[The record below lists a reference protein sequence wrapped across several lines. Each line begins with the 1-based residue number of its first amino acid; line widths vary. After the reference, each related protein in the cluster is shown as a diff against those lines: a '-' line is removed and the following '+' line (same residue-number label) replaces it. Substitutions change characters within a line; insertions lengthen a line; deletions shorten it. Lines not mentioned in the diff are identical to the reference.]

1 MLNLSTSESYERLFA
16 VFSQFHPLSQSLKD
30 AIVSHSKLID
40 ASKKELLLSE
50 GEKSDKIYFIVK
62 GAIRIYYLNK
72 DGHEKNTWFL
82 FENELVVSVHSFFA
96 SQASF
101 EYVKTMEDCSLI
113 VLSRKKLEQLYEKF
127 LSFNIIGR
135 KLTELYYIRNEAQA
149 NSLRMHS
156 AKERYGQLLA
166 SQPQILQRVSLGH
179 IASYL
184 GISAETLSRIR
195 SQR

>member
-82 FENELVVSVHSFFA
+82 FENELVVSVHSF
-96 SQASF
+96 
-101 EYVKTMEDCSLI
+101 LP
-113 VLSRKKLEQLYEKF
+113 
-127 LSFNIIGR
+127 R
-135 KLTELYYIRNEAQA
+135 KLASSTLKPWKTARSLY
-149 NSLRMHS
+149 
-156 AKERYGQLLA
+156 
-166 SQPQILQRVSLGH
+166 
-179 IASYL
+179 
-184 GISAETLSRIR
+184 
-195 SQR
+195 

>member
-1 MLNLSTSESYERLFA
+1 MLNLSISESYERLFA
-16 VFSQFHPLSQSLKD
+16 MFSQFHPLSQALKD
-30 AIVSHSKLID
+30 AIVDHSKLIEVP
-40 ASKKELLLSE
+40 KKELLLSE

-62 GAIRIYYLNK
+62 GAVRIYYLNK
-72 DGHEKNTWFL
+72 DGQEKNTWFL

-101 EYVKTMEDCSLI
+101 EYIKTMEDCSLI

-149 NSLRMHS
+149 NSLRMHA
-156 AKERYGQLLA
+156 AKERYGQLIA
-166 SQPQILQRVSLGH
+166 AHPQILQRVSLGH

-195 SQR
+195 SQL